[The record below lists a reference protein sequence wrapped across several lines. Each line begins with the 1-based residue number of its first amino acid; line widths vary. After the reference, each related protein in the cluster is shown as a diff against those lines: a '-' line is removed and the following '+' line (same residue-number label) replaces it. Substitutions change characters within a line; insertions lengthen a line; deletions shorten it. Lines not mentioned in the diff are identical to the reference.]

1 MSSNSL
7 ILRSGLPR
15 EPPVSV
21 ARQGRERWK
30 EAEEEEEEEVERLS
44 LVGKLVSFVGGRK
57 EKW

>member
-1 MSSNSL
+1 M
-7 ILRSGLPR
+7 
-15 EPPVSV
+15 SV